1 MNRQPNIDAA
11 LVEKITALY
20 CRLSRDDEL
29 QGDSN
34 SIKNQKAILQKYAED
49 NGFRNLRFF
58 VDDGYSGTNFD
69 RPDFQR
75 MIAEMGDGNVATII
89 VKDMSRL
96 GRDYLKVGYYTEVA
110 FPEADVRFIAIN
122 NGVDSANQQ
131 DSDFTPF
138 LNIIN
143 EWYAKDTSKK
153 IRAVF
158 KAKGESG
165 KPLCTNPPYGYVKDP
180 QDKLHWIIDEDAATV
195 VKEIFHLC
203 MKGLGPT
210 QIATELTKR
219 KIENPAAH
227 GKRNGINVS
236 AQQERDDLFIWRTS
250 TIARILTRQEYLGH
264 TVNFKTKRKSYK
276 QKKQLKNNP
285 SEWQIFRN
293 THDAII
299 DEETFKTVQRIRDG
313 RRKVS
318 RLGDMGILS
327 GMMFCADCD
336 NKLYQVRGKGWEH
349 DKEYFVCAT
358 YRKVKGGCS
367 SHQIRNVVVEQL
379 LLQNLQRVTAF
390 ARGHEDEF
398 LQLITNNF
406 EKELNKELRDCRKE
420 FDQAK
425 ARISKLDT
433 IIQRLYEDNVEG
445 KISDERFMKMST
457 TYESEQKE
465 LNARVTALRY
475 FIDHAKEKSLNAEHF
490 LSLVRKYTDIKELDA
505 EIIREFVEKIIV
517 FKAEKIDGHRVQ
529 RIQIIYNC
537 IGAVELPSKH
547 EKRHSR
553 LLRLCRYFQ
562 GNKIPKTPPQKGG
575 IFLLTAL

>member
-180 QDKLHWIIDEDAATV
+180 QDKLHGIIDEDAATV

-547 EKRHSR
+547 EK
-553 LLRLCRYFQ
+553 
-562 GNKIPKTPPQKGG
+562 
-575 IFLLTAL
+575 TA